1 VIITRAMAKNRRAN
15 HTHKQRTNG
24 HESALIAHLQ
34 GEIAYL
40 RAELA
45 KRAEELARERERGDV
60 LHREALA
67 RIDALASGSGSGRP
81 PDELHGTLPMEP
93 ANSDSDRGGVA
104 VEMVAAEPIHRAWDE
119 LTDVL
124 IAELGM
130 EPQAAWIAA
139 AQELGIA
146 HGGRI
151 TRVTRP
157 IP

>member
-1 VIITRAMAKNRRAN
+1 MAKTRRAN
-15 HTHKQRTNG
+15 KPKTQITDG

-45 KRAEELARERERGDV
+45 KRADELARERERGDV

-67 RIDALASGSGSGRP
+67 RIDALASGTIADRP
-81 PDELHGTLPMEP
+81 PDELPVAMPMEP
-93 ANSDSDRGGVA
+93 ADAESDQVDVA
-104 VEMVAAEPIHRAWDE
+104 TEPVASGPIHHEWDE
-119 LTDVL
+119 LTEMF

-130 EPQAAWIAA
+130 EPQAAWTAA

-146 HGGRI
+146 HGR
-151 TRVTRP
+151 RVMSITRP